1 MKYALMLTALLASGA
16 AFAQS
21 NITSGTASTAQQ
33 QSTIQNTVNL
43 PAGASN
49 VSETIRSAPTVYAPN
64 PITPFSQASCIYT
77 PTAAVSFVGF
87 GIGGAAPIDGQTC
100 NWRLSVQSV
109 EATAAGLRDLAVA
122 GFKNMPTPTKVEP
135 MDGAS
140 VIEMLKAEDAVAD
153 APKLL
158 QKAAALMDAATDMQC
173 LNSDRQRVVMARL
186 GFCQAVKDVATLDHR
201 FNQPRNYQIDYS
213 GDAPK

>member
-1 MKYALMLTALLASGA
+1 MKPILMLTALLVSGA
-16 AFAQS
+16 ALAQS
-21 NITSGTASTAQQ
+21 NVTAGTASTAQQ

-49 VSETIRSAPTVYAPN
+49 VSETLRSAPTVYAPN

-122 GFKNMPTPTKVEP
+122 GFKNMPPPAFKP
-135 MDGAS
+135 MDGQS
-140 VIEMLKAEDAVAD
+140 VIEAIRAENAAAD
-153 APKLL
+153 APRLL
-158 QKAAALMDAATDMQC
+158 QKSAALMDVATDMQC
-173 LNSDRQRVVMARL
+173 LNSDRQRVVMERL
-186 GFCQAVKDVATLDHR
+186 GFCQNVRDVATLDHR
-201 FNQPRNYQIDYS
+201 FNQPRNYQVDYS
-213 GDAPK
+213 EASK

>member
-1 MKYALMLTALLASGA
+1 MKHALMLVAMLASTA
-16 AFAQS
+16 AFAQA
-21 NITSGTASTAQQ
+21 NVTSGTASTAQQ

-43 PAGASN
+43 PGGPSS

-64 PITPFSQASCIYT
+64 PITPFSQASCVYT

-100 NWRLSVQSV
+100 NWRLSTQGV
-109 EATAAGLRDLAVA
+109 EATAAGLRDLAIA
-122 GFKNMPTPTKVEP
+122 GFKNLPTTTKVEP
-135 MDGAS
+135 MDGQS
-140 VIEMLKAEDAVAD
+140 IIEMLKAEDAVAD

-173 LNSDRQRVVMARL
+173 LDSDRQRAVMERL
-186 GFCQAVKDVATLDHR
+186 GFCQNVRDLATLDHR
-201 FNQPRNYQIDYS
+201 WNQPRNYQVDYS